1 MGNGQYRGTVP
12 GRDSPWQGQ
21 SPPQA
26 PTLQPIGLAD
36 CYQKVRAAAASPC
49 SLTVSCYTLGTK
61 IQECAMPQLIVQ
73 EEQIKNLI
81 KEAILE
87 LVREQREVLYDMLAE
102 VIEDLALA
110 QAIQEG
116 ESTETASQAEVLK
129 ILEGTV

>member
-1 MGNGQYRGTVP
+1 
-12 GRDSPWQGQ
+12 
-21 SPPQA
+21 
-26 PTLQPIGLAD
+26 
-36 CYQKVRAAAASPC
+36 
-49 SLTVSCYTLGTK
+49 
-61 IQECAMPQLIVQ
+61 MPQLIVQ